1 MRPSHT
7 VVLRRRLTRQLQELV
22 GESLIGKHIHTMSR
36 VGSPERGSVG
46 APSPSGS
53 PDRGPGAEASPT
65 VPTGTQVPTTPVFPW
80 TLGEPIQY
88 APLGFPGVGAA
99 SGPVTMGALG
109 KGFGFNIG
117 SGPKGDSHIHTYPGS
132 SLWVC
137 SV

>member
-1 MRPSHT
+1 
-7 VVLRRRLTRQLQELV
+7 
-22 GESLIGKHIHTMSR
+22 MSR

-53 PDRGPGAEASPT
+53 PDRVPGAEASPA

-88 APLGFPGVGAA
+88 APPGFPGVGAA

-109 KGFGFNIG
+109 KGFGFYIG
-117 SGPKGDSHIHTYPGS
+117 SGPK
-132 SLWVC
+132 
-137 SV
+137 